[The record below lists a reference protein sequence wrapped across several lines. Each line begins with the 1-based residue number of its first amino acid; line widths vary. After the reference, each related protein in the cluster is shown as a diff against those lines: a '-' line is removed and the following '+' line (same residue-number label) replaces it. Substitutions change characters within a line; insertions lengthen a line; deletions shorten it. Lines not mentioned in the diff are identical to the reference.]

1 VDEEDTGGDGSRR
14 SGNDMIL
21 MTNGRKIMT
30 AMRRMTVALTR
41 KLAMIVVVVRIMFG
55 MSLTLLKE

>member
-1 VDEEDTGGDGSRR
+1 
-14 SGNDMIL
+14 MIL